1 MNRDFEIEARSDV
14 TAIVNGFANTANIIL
29 PFLPYF
35 ILLKAGI
42 ALGEL
47 YSKIRIS
54 STLSIVFINN
64 INVK

>member
-14 TAIVNGFANTANIIL
+14 TAIVNGFASTANIIL

-35 ILLKAGI
+35 ILLKVGI

-47 YSKIRIS
+47 NSKIRIL
-54 STLSIVFINN
+54 STPSIVFINN
-64 INVK
+64 FNVK